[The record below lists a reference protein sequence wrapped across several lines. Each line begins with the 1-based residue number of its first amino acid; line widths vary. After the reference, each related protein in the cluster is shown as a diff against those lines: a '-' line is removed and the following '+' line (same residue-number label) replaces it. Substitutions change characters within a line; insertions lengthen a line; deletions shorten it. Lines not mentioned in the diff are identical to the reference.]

1 MTPKAKLPHKART
14 AALAAKL
21 ETLLGLL
28 KKMDSVLVAFS
39 GGVDSTLLLKAASE
53 ALGGRVL
60 AVIASSETYPGREIR
75 QAREI
80 AKAMGVRHKV
90 IHTCEIEN
98 PEFVKNPPSRCYHCK
113 MELFSALK
121 AIAAGE
127 GIPFVLDGQNVDDTG
142 DFRPGAKA
150 GRELGVR
157 SPLKEAGLTKDD
169 IREISRAYGLPT
181 WNKPS
186 LACLA
191 SRFPYDT
198 AIDVKSLKQVG
209 VAEDFLRDLGVGQL
223 RVRHH
228 GPIARIEIGPEAFAR
243 LLETG
248 VREKVVA
255 KLKKLGYLYVTLDLA
270 GYRTGSMNEALAPGR
285 KRLAV

>member
-1 MTPKAKLPHKART
+1 MTPKKKAPDKARK

-28 KKMDSVLVAFS
+28 KKMGSVLVAFS

-53 ALGGRVL
+53 ALGDRVL

-127 GIPFVLDGQNVDDTG
+127 GIPYVCDGQNVDDTG

-157 SPLKEAGLTKDD
+157 SPLKEAGLTKND

-198 AIDVKSLKQVG
+198 AIDLKSLKQVG
-209 VAEDFLRDLGVGQL
+209 AAEDFLRDLGVGQL

-228 GPIARIEIGPEAFAR
+228 GSIARVEIGPEAFPR
-243 LLETG
+243 LLEPG
-248 VREKVVA
+248 IREKIVA

-270 GYRTGSMNEALAPGR
+270 GYRTGSMNEALSPGR
-285 KRLAV
+285 KRRAV